1 MKKKIFENLSQRWDV
16 GKANIKMFCQN
27 YAFHSSGMLK
37 ATVKALQTDIESL
50 EKQIVNNNEAVQC
63 GGLNKKRQ
71 ELNFLLHEQAKGAL
85 IRTRYCSI
93 KDMDAPSTFFFNLE
107 RKHVYQKMMCHLH
120 RADGSVTSDP
130 TELAG
135 DWQETFIK
143 NYIELRVVTPSALET
158 YLNITSA

>member
-1 MKKKIFENLSQRWDV
+1 MFKANYYWIFNVKLLQDVYFCGEKKKKKKYNVLEYMEIEEKNIRNLSQWWDV

-93 KDMDAPSTFFFNLE
+93 KDMDAPSTSFFNLE

-120 RADGSVTSDP
+120 RADGSVT
-130 TELAG
+130 
-135 DWQETFIK
+135 
-143 NYIELRVVTPSALET
+143 
-158 YLNITSA
+158 